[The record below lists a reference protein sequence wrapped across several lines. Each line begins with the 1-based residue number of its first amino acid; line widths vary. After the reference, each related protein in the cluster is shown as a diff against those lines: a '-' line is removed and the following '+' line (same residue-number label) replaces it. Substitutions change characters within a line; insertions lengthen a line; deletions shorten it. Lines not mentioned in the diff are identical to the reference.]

1 MSMSELELLETAAAT
16 TLTEPLMLVSV
27 RNHPDPVTLRARRRA
42 LSPESLTRRET
53 DVLQSI
59 CNGDSN
65 ARIAVRLGVELA
77 TVKWHV
83 YQIFNKLGVK
93 SRTQA
98 VAVAIYL
105 ELVVPDWLVAYGART
120 VACPEFLAESRSKR
134 YA

>member
-1 MSMSELELLETAAAT
+1 MSTSDLELLGSSALSEIPET
-16 TLTEPLMLVSV
+16 PMLVSGCA
-27 RNHPDPVTLRARRRA
+27 RPDPVTIKARRRA
-42 LSPESLTRRET
+42 LSPENLTRREM

-65 ARIAVRLGVELA
+65 ARIAARLGVELA
-77 TVKWHV
+77 TVKWHA

-120 VACPEFLAESRSKR
+120 VECPQFLFESRSKR